1 MSSQPQRRQVH
12 IGTVMAARAP
22 DRPLARHAV
31 VLADGRIDAIVAA
44 ARLDHLGLNA
54 TNADLHDHGDALIT
68 PGFVDAHVHLGQV
81 GLTAASLDLHDT
93 RSLADVLDLVRSRA
107 DQQADGPIVGLG
119 WDDAEWPAGARPP
132 SATDLDAVAPGRL
145 VYLARVDVHSAI
157 ASTALLEASS
167 ATVLDGYQPTG
178 RVARAAHHAV
188 RDTVAATRTRA
199 DRRADLTAAL
209 TTAAANGIVAVHE
222 LGAPHLSDPDDMAL
236 LADITSAG
244 DTPDVTTYW
253 GAHADTGGIATAR
266 RLGCRGAAGDL
277 SADGAI
283 GSRTA
288 ALLSDYTDAPGQ
300 RGSLYL
306 DASATYRHVRA
317 CTDAGVQAGFHCI
330 GDAAVDAVIAGFR
343 AAVADLGV
351 DALRS
356 CRHRIEHLELWPGT
370 IVDRHRLADELAD
383 WGVIA
388 SMQPEFDGW
397 WGGPGG
403 LYERRLGAERAA
415 GMNPLRTLHRAG
427 VVLAFGSDAPVT
439 PIAPWAGVRAAVS
452 HHQDGERVD
461 LATALTAHTVG
472 GWIAAGQTDSEA
484 RREGEISP
492 GHVANLVVWDVLDLA
507 TATAANASPQSLLT
521 LRAGRP
527 LSTTGESGARS
538 HSAQPTRRAT
548 RRGNAFPVPVED
560 S

>member
-1 MSSQPQRRQVH
+1 MTHPLMTNVPRRRQVH
-12 IGTVMAARAP
+12 IGTVMASPAP
-22 DRPLARHAV
+22 EHPLARHAV
-31 VLADGRIDAIVAA
+31 VVTGSRIDAIVAA
-44 ARLDHLGLNA
+44 ADLDALGLTDA
-54 TNADLHDHGDALIT
+54 NADVHDHGNALIS

-107 DQQADGPIVGLG
+107 HQQPTGTIVGLG
-119 WDDAEWPAGARPP
+119 WDDSEWRAGSRPP

-145 VYLARVDVHSAI
+145 VYLARIDVHSAI

-167 ATVLDGYQPTG
+167 ATGLDGFQPTG

-199 DRRADLTAAL
+199 DRRADLAAALATAAER
-209 TTAAANGIVAVHE
+209 GVVAVHE

-236 LADITSAG
+236 LAELTSTG

-253 GAHADTGGIATAR
+253 GEHADTGGIETAR
-266 RLGCRGAAGDL
+266 ALGCRGAAGDL

-288 ALLSDYTDAPGQ
+288 ALRTDYSDAPGH

-306 DASATYRHVRA
+306 DAAATYRHVSA
-317 CTDAGVQAGFHCI
+317 CTEAGVQAGFHCI
-330 GDAAVDAVIAGFR
+330 GDDAVDAVLTGFR
-343 AAVADLGV
+343 NAVADLGA
-351 DALRS
+351 DAVRS
-356 CRHRIEHLELWPGT
+356 CRHRIEHLELWPGS
-370 IVDRHRLADELAD
+370 ILDRHRLADELAG
-383 WGVIA
+383 WGVVA

-403 LYERRLGAERAA
+403 LYERRLGVERAA
-415 GMNPLRTLHRAG
+415 GMNPLATLHSAG

-439 PIAPWAGVRAAVS
+439 PISPWAGVRAAVG
-452 HHQDGERVD
+452 HHRENERLD
-461 LATALTAHTVG
+461 LATALAAHTTG
-472 GWIAAGQTDSEA
+472 GWLAAGKSESEA
-484 RREGEISP
+484 RREGELWS
-492 GHVANLVVWDVLDLA
+492 GHVTNLVVWDVPDL
-507 TATAANASPQSLLT
+507 TSATAANASPRSLLT

-527 LSTTGESGARS
+527 LHNPG
-538 HSAQPTRRAT
+538 
-548 RRGNAFPVPVED
+548 VPHR
-560 S
+560 